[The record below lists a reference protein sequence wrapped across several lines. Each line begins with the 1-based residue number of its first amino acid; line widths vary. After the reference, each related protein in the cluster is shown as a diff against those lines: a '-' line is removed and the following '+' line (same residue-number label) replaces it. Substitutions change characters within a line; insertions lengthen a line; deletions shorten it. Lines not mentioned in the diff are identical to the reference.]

1 MNRDAAPP
9 SLRERIAGDLAPV
22 SPLRRPWLRA
32 AAALPL
38 GILLLF
44 GASAVYGVR
53 GDAGRLG
60 WTLTW
65 GLSTVELALGMLL
78 IGMSLRD
85 AVPGRVWSP
94 PVLAASLVTTLGAV
108 TLITLVTWR
117 ISPTRIA
124 GEPVAYVT
132 RICFGYTLLAAV
144 PVILF
149 VGLLVSRAYPLRPWI
164 AGALYGAGAGLL
176 SDAGWRLFC
185 HYSDPWHVLPSHL
198 GAVLAASLI
207 GALTGRLLR
216 PRGLSS

>member
-1 MNRDAAPP
+1 MIDETAPAP
-9 SLRERIAGDLAPV
+9 LRERIARDLAPV
-22 SPLRRPWLRA
+22 APIPKPWLRA

-44 GASAVYGVR
+44 AASTIFGLR

-78 IGMSLRD
+78 IGMALRD

-94 PVLAASLVTTLGAV
+94 PVLAVSLLTTFGAV
-108 TLITLVTWR
+108 VLITLATWR
-117 ISPTRIA
+117 VSPTRIV

-132 RICFGYTLLAAV
+132 RVCFGYTLLAAI

-149 VGLLVSRAYPLRPWI
+149 AGLLVARAYPLRPWI
-164 AGALYGAGAGLL
+164 AGAMYGAGAGLL

-185 HYSDPWHVLPSHL
+185 HYSDPWHVFPSHL
-198 GAVLAASLI
+198 GAVVAASVL
-207 GALTGRLLR
+207 GALVGRLMR
-216 PRGLSS
+216 PRS